1 MAANAASPRSLPFSV
16 QADGIRLAVRLTP
29 GAKADAIDGIE
40 ADAAG
45 KAWLRIRTTAPP
57 VDGKANAAL
66 INLLAKRWRVP
77 KSSIAIAS
85 GATARN
91 KILSLHGDPDH
102 LFSLIEPDL

>member
-1 MAANAASPRSLPFSV
+1 MAASAASPLSA
-16 QADGIRLAVRLTP
+16 QAYGIRLAVRLTP

-66 INLLAKRWRVP
+66 IKFLAKRWRLP
-77 KSSIAIAS
+77 KSSIAIAT
-85 GATARN
+85 GAAARN

-102 LFSLIEPDL
+102 LLSLIEPDL

>member
-1 MAANAASPRSLPFSV
+1 MAANAASPISL

-29 GAKADAIDGIE
+29 GAKADAVEGLE
-40 ADAAG
+40 ADATG

-66 INLLAKRWRVP
+66 IKFLAKRWRLP

-102 LFSLIEPDL
+102 LLSLIEPDL